1 MPEAEETI
9 RREVVF
15 DVALLE
21 RVEAAIPEGG
31 NRSQLVNDLV
41 TEALDAREAGGGARP
56 VAARTPGVRQVWP
69 PTG

>member
-1 MPEAEETI
+1 MPDEETI

-21 RVEAAIPEGG
+21 RIEAAIPEGG

-56 VAARTPGVRQVWP
+56 ATPRMPGVRQVWP